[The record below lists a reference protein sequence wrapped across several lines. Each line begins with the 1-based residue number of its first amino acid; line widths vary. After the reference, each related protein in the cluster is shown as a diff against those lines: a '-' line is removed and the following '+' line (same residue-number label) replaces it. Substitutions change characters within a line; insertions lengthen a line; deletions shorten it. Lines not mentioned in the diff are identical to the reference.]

1 MSRMR
6 NAFKDVFKKR
16 EVNPDMVANLQ
27 LEKNDFLALVLATA
41 SVIIPVL
48 LIIFAVIAFII
59 FFMFYR

>member
-1 MSRMR
+1 MR